1 MEAVGVGVG
10 GVGRGTAIT
19 VDAEEEAGAAEE
31 ADGRTDA
38 AAASE
43 DGRID
48 AAAEAAVAV
57 RDGERS
63 RSDLVYRSKSN
74 ATTRAA
80 RDSAFNS
87 VQFSSTRASPPRRG
101 VSVPPARSTAG
112 TFGDC

>member
-10 GVGRGTAIT
+10 VVGRGTAIT

-31 ADGRTDA
+31 ADGRT
-38 AAASE
+38 
-43 DGRID
+43 D